1 MKRNFAVRSR
11 ANLLPASHHP
21 GGSWE
26 LLTWDPSISPCRVP
40 WPRVWVSKAN
50 SSDTLQ
56 SKELL
61 GLFSGLWRR
70 ERWRACPSLQS
81 QARGARSEFEEA
93 HWVSALKPHMRGSK
107 F

>member
-1 MKRNFAVRSR
+1 MQGAL
-11 ANLLPASHHP
+11 A
-21 GGSWE
+21 
-26 LLTWDPSISPCRVP
+26 
-40 WPRVWVSKAN
+40 RVWVSKAN